1 MDAKIDYCW
10 AKALE
15 YTRRAEETTDN
26 EVREFFYRLRDSWVR
41 AANRQ
46 DAFESDESVMPV
58 LANDPAPSMAPT
70 AN

>member
-15 YTRRAEETTDN
+15 YTRRAEEATDD
-26 EVREFFYRLRDSWVR
+26 EVRDFFYRLRDTWVR

-46 DAFESDESVMPV
+46 DAIAAIDR
-58 LANDPAPSMAPT
+58 T
-70 AN
+70 AARPHARQ